1 MNYLQHFVIWL
12 TLALSGSASFRAV
25 AQDYPEFYLRGT
37 QTNWACEDA
46 YKFTRTGARYYLHVK
61 DYQGECKIGEQSW
74 NINYGAADY
83 NPETWNISEFGVVN
97 SVPNGPNWNYVFPE
111 DREVTISF
119 IYNKSN
125 PGKQIKVEFLEGFIT
140 PSPAPDPIEGDIED
154 GYAVSGTLP
163 VLYINVYTDSSH
175 SLLNN
180 EILDKDLSHKNYFS
194 DAEYWLDTNG
204 CEWMEALGAKSV
216 GSKEEPLPLE
226 IKARGNYTR
235 TGFSKKPFKL
245 KLGKK
250 QNLLNLT
257 PEKSKHYAI
266 LAHADDT
273 DGYLRN
279 FTGFNLGK
287 RIGLPW
293 TPGMQPIEVV
303 INGNYRGLYFLTESI
318 RVGDG
323 RVMIEELDD
332 NVSDPA
338 LISGGYLV
346 ELDNYDE
353 ENQIRFNE
361 KPYSNGDPVVR
372 VTFDTPEEYS
382 SLQYQF
388 IEEQFNAIND
398 NIGDYSD
405 NTWRYLD
412 LDDAARYYIV
422 EELLGHTE
430 SFHGSTY
437 LFRDKGEGQ
446 KWHFSPLWDCGNA
459 FKAENGKKL
468 FEGWTFGN
476 TWVHS
481 LVKNNKFNDKVK
493 ETWKWMM
500 SNNFSG
506 LFEDME
512 VYCRRLEKA
521 AAYDYER
528 WHNAPQ
534 PNSQVSSQ
542 VCDNREIMKRFDN
555 VRNYLQDRISYLK
568 NEWGNYGDAVY
579 SEPERDKTPA
589 AELPEYITSGVEE
602 IDSNESVSKYFTI
615 EGIQVD
621 KPSTGLFIEVK
632 GNNAVKILK

>member
-1 MNYLQHFVIWL
+1 MLFRVPH
-12 TLALSGSASFRAV
+12 LSR
-25 AQDYPEFYLRGT
+25 Q
-37 QTNWACEDA
+37 C
-46 YKFTRTGARYYLHVK
+46 H
-61 DYQGECKIGEQSW
+61 
-74 NINYGAADY
+74 
-83 NPETWNISEFGVVN
+83 
-97 SVPNGPNWNYVFPE
+97 
-111 DREVTISF
+111 
-119 IYNKSN
+119 
-125 PGKQIKVEFLEGFIT
+125 
-140 PSPAPDPIEGDIED
+140 
-154 GYAVSGTLP
+154 
-163 VLYINVYTDSSH
+163 
-175 SLLNN
+175 
-180 EILDKDLSHKNYFS
+180 
-194 DAEYWLDTNG
+194 
-204 CEWMEALGAKSV
+204 
-216 GSKEEPLPLE
+216 
-226 IKARGNYTR
+226 
-235 TGFSKKPFKL
+235 
-245 KLGKK
+245 
-250 QNLLNLT
+250 
-257 PEKSKHYAI
+257 
-266 LAHADDT
+266 
-273 DGYLRN
+273 
-279 FTGFNLGK
+279 
-287 RIGLPW
+287 
-293 TPGMQPIEVV
+293 
-303 INGNYRGLYFLTESI
+303 I
-318 RVGDG
+318 R
-323 RVMIEELDD
+323 L
-332 NVSDPA
+332 
-338 LISGGYLV
+338 
-346 ELDNYDE
+346 
-353 ENQIRFNE
+353 
-361 KPYSNGDPVVR
+361 
-372 VTFDTPEEYS
+372 
-382 SLQYQF
+382 
-388 IEEQFNAIND
+388 ND

-534 PNSQVSSQ
+534 PNSEVSSQ

-568 NEWGNYGDAVY
+568 NEWGDYGDAVY

-589 AELPEYITSGVEE
+589 AELPEYVTSGVEE

-621 KPSTGLFIEVK
+621 QPSTGLFIEVK
-632 GNNAVKILK
+632 GNNAAKILK